1 MSLSLSENLLY
12 VGDNKGKLHLLNPA
26 HGWFD
31 IVEVSGN
38 PYVF

>member
-1 MSLSLSENLLY
+1 MSLSLSENLLC

-26 HGWFD
+26 HGRFD
-31 IVEVSGN
+31 VVEVGGN